1 MPVIAML
8 NQKGGVGKTTLTAN
22 LGGTWAKQ
30 GRRVLLVDNDPQGSL
45 TQGLLGPEATSALPA
60 TATIA
65 SLYAGTAASPQQA
78 VRRTE
83 FNGLDLLAGSEHAA
97 AFNNGNPHQEPW
109 ERQTC
114 LVEALGELAPSYD
127 MVLVDCPPNLN
138 LCSWA
143 ALAAADAVLIPAQPE
158 DYGAQGL
165 PAVRRS
171 IEAVRRSMNPRLR
184 ILGLVISMIQIRR
197 AVHQLYLETLREQYG
212 DELLS
217 AMIPEAADI
226 VEATMLR
233 KPVAW
238 HKPRGATSK
247 ALTALAAEIDARM
260 TGIAQEAA

>member
-1 MPVIAML
+1 
-8 NQKGGVGKTTLTAN
+8 
-22 LGGTWAKQ
+22 
-30 GRRVLLVDNDPQGSL
+30 
-45 TQGLLGPEATSALPA
+45 
-60 TATIA
+60 
-65 SLYAGTAASPQQA
+65 
-78 VRRTE
+78 
-83 FNGLDLLAGSEHAA
+83 
-97 AFNNGNPHQEPW
+97 
-109 ERQTC
+109 
-114 LVEALGELAPSYD
+114 

-143 ALAAADAVLIPAQPE
+143 ALASADAVLIPAQPE

-197 AVHQLYLETLREQYG
+197 AVHQLYLETLRAQYG